1 MELLLKKNK
10 EGLLA
15 ESLLANNDFR
25 VSFKG
30 KQNEEILQLQSKIL

>member
-1 MELLLKKNK
+1 MEHNDILELLLMKNR

-15 ESLLANNDFR
+15 NNNDFR

-30 KQNEEILQLQSKIL
+30 KQNEEIL